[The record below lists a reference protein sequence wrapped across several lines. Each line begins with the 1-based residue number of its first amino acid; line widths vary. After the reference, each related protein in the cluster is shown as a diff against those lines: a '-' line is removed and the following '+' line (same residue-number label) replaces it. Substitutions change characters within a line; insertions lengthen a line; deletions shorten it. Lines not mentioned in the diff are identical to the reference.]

1 MKFTFNKNIN
11 KYDLPH
17 ECYVINPSSIP
28 LLEKG
33 KKVDVIKVKKDV
45 QGFYKTTYKVDSIE
59 ELIDHNILTY
69 GTFHF
74 MGTSIIENDTM
85 QDILKL
91 MSDQS
96 IFGDFRILNWF
107 NNKVNEKKS
116 NTLHQYN

>member
-1 MKFTFNKNIN
+1 
-11 KYDLPH
+11 
-17 ECYVINPSSIP
+17 
-28 LLEKG
+28 
-33 KKVDVIKVKKDV
+33 
-45 QGFYKTTYKVDSIE
+45 
-59 ELIDHNILTY
+59 
-69 GTFHF
+69 

-107 NNKVNEKKS
+107 YNKVNEKKS